1 MVIEGVIATR
11 QRSNQREFLLKVKGM
26 EPVWQPE
33 SNTVLKPHF
42 DHYFE
47 MMNCTFDY
55 FPAVLSTTPRLRK
68 KVEVSIEK
76 GELVMKIK
84 GKKMDWRMMGVEERS
99 AVLGELEGI
108 CHKSIKRDLK

>member
-11 QRSNQREFLLKVKGM
+11 QRTSQREFLLKVRGM

-33 SNTVLKPHF
+33 SNTALKPHF

-55 FPAVLSTTPRLRK
+55 YPAVLLPRPKRK
-68 KVEVSIEK
+68 ADVAIEK
-76 GELVMKIK
+76 GELVLSIN
-84 GKKMDWRMMGVEERS
+84 GKRTDWRVMG
-99 AVLGELEGI
+99 LE
-108 CHKSIKRDLK
+108 

>member
-55 FPAVLSTTPRLRK
+55 YPAVLATTPRPRK
-68 KVEVSIEK
+68 KAEVGIEK
-76 GELVMKIK
+76 GELVLRIN
-84 GKKMDWRMMGVEERS
+84 GKRMDWRVMVAEERS
-99 AVLGELEGI
+99 AVLGELESI
-108 CHKSIKRDLK
+108 CHKSIKRDQK